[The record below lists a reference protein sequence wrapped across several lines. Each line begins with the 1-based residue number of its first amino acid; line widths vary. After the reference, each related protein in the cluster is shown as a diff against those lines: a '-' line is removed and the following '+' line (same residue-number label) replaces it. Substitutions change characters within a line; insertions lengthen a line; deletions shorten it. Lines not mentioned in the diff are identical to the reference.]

1 MARII
6 ESYFETLFSSSSP
19 SLVEF
24 DRVLDTIDRKVTS
37 QMNEQLDQVFGLED
51 VKEAVFQM
59 APTKSSGADGMS
71 AVFYQS
77 FWLVVGEEVTA
88 ACLGFTNR
96 GLPLGNINETIITL
110 LPKIKN
116 PSRITKFRPISL
128 CNFLYKIIAKILANR
143 LRKVMDKIVSAE
155 QSAFIPGRLIS
166 DNAIIGFEC
175 LHAIKRRKTKKNY
188 MALKLDMEKAYD
200 RVE

>member
-1 MARII
+1 MAQII

-19 SLVEF
+19 SLVKF

-37 QMNEQLDQVFGLED
+37 QMNEQLDQVFGPED

-59 APTKSSGADGMS
+59 APTKSPGADGMS
-71 AVFYQS
+71 TIFYQS
-77 FWLVVGEEVTA
+77 FWPVVGEEVTA

-116 PSRITKFRPISL
+116 P
-128 CNFLYKIIAKILANR
+128 A
-143 LRKVMDKIVSAE
+143 
-155 QSAFIPGRLIS
+155 LIS
-166 DNAIIGFEC
+166 RFLSTYFTC
-175 LHAIKRRKTKKNY
+175 FYLTFY
-188 MALKLDMEKAYD
+188 
-200 RVE
+200 